1 MGRKVTIE
9 VTDDDIS
16 EGVPLLMYSCPI
28 ALAAKRINL
37 AKVVSV
43 GGHFAY
49 VVSVGGHFVYVRN
62 GYSSY
67 PAIVMLPIEAIDFI
81 SAFDSNQPVEP
92 FSFEIEVPD
101 VIE

>member
-16 EGVPLLMYSCPI
+16 DGVPLLTHSCPI

-37 AKVVSV
+37 AKVISV
-43 GGHFAY
+43 GGHFA
-49 VVSVGGHFVYVRN
+49 YVRN

-67 PAIVMLPIEAIDFI
+67 PAIVTLPIEAIDFI

>member
-16 EGVPLLMYSCPI
+16 DGIKSSCHSCPI
-28 ALAAKRINL
+28 ALAASRIDV
-37 AKVVSV
+37 ARIISV
-43 GGHFAY
+43 N
-49 VVSVGGHFVYVRN
+49 SSSMIVRN
-62 GYSSY
+62 SYSRNGNF
-67 PAIVMLPIEAIDFI
+67 IVLPIEAIDFI
-81 SAFDSNQPVEP
+81 SAFDGLGPTAVEP